1 MQGNYF
7 VKRVGQ
13 ALLTFFATVTLTFV
27 LYQMMPGGP
36 AQALRNQILA
46 QQMGSSNTIN
56 PEQIEQLVAQYT
68 NIESDA
74 PIYVQYYQYMSSVF
88 LEQDLGE
95 SLYENT
101 PVTTLLAERL
111 PWSMLISVYA
121 MVIGY
126 TVSIVLGA
134 VMAFKEKSQFDSV
147 SSVAV
152 IGLNSTP
159 YYVAGILFIF
169 FFSIRNN
176 FFPTGGRYGLGI
188 EKGFN
193 LEFMQSIATHAA
205 LPILSMSVLGLGT
218 ALTMR
223 GNSVRVLGEDYL
235 RVAELRG
242 LRNSRIATQY
252 VGRNAIL
259 PMYTQFMIG
268 IAGVLSSSVI
278 VEQIFSY
285 PGVGLLVYD
294 AIQVRNYPVLMGS
307 LIVFTLVTIVAIL
320 IADLTYGY
328 IDPRISS
335 GGNNE

>member
-1 MQGNYF
+1 MRGNYF
-7 VKRVGQ
+7 VKRVAQ
-13 ALLTFFATVTLTFV
+13 AALTFFATVTLTFV
-27 LYQMMPGGP
+27 LYRMMPGGP
-36 AQALRNQILA
+36 AEALKNVILQ
-46 QQMGSSNTIN
+46 QQMGAGNTIN
-56 PEQIEQLVAQYT
+56 PARVERLVAQYT
-68 NIESDA
+68 NLQSDA
-74 PIYVQYYQYMSSVF
+74 PMYKQYIQYMSSVF

-95 SLYENT
+95 SLYENAS
-101 PVTTLLAERL
+101 VTSLLAERI

-126 TVSIVLGA
+126 TISIMLGA
-134 VMAFKEKSQFDSV
+134 VMAFKEKSRFDSI
-147 SSVAV
+147 SSIVV

-159 YYVAGILFIF
+159 YYVVGILFIF
-169 FFSIRNN
+169 FFGIQYE
-176 FFPTGGRYGLGI
+176 FFPTGGRIGLGV
-188 EKGFN
+188 EAGFN
-193 LEFMQSIATHAA
+193 IAFMQSIAYHAA
-205 LPILSMSVLGLGT
+205 LPVLSMSVLGLGT

-223 GNSVRVLGEDYL
+223 GNSIRVLGEDYL
-235 RVAELRG
+235 RVAKLRG

-278 VEQIFSY
+278 VEEIFSY

-307 LIVFTLVTIVAIL
+307 LIVFTLVTVVAIL
-320 IADLTYGY
+320 IADLTYGF

-335 GGNNE
+335 GGNDE

>member
-1 MQGNYF
+1 MRTDYF

-13 ALLTFFATVTLTFV
+13 AVLTFFATVTLTFV
-27 LYQMMPGGP
+27 LYRMMPGGP
-36 AQALRNQILA
+36 AEALQNVILQ
-46 QQMGSSNTIN
+46 QQMGSGNTID
-56 PEQIEQLVAQYT
+56 PARVERLVAQYT
-68 NIESDA
+68 NLQSDA
-74 PIYVQYYQYMSSVF
+74 PLYEQYIQYMSSVF

-95 SLYENT
+95 SLYEDAS
-101 PVTTLLAERL
+101 VTSLLAERI

-134 VMAFKEKSQFDSV
+134 VMAFKEKSRFDSI
-147 SSVAV
+147 SSIVV

-159 YYVAGILFIF
+159 YYVVGILLIF
-169 FFSIRNN
+169 FFGIRNE
-176 FFPTGGRYGLGI
+176 FFPTGGRVGLGV
-188 EKGFN
+188 EEGFN
-193 LEFMQSIATHAA
+193 AAFMQSIAYHAA
-205 LPILSMSVLGLGT
+205 LPVLSMSVLGLGT

-235 RVAELRG
+235 RVAKLRG

-278 VEQIFSY
+278 VEEIFSY

-320 IADLTYGY
+320 IADLTYGF

-335 GGNNE
+335 GGTDE

>member
-1 MQGNYF
+1 MSGNYF

-13 ALLTFFATVTLTFV
+13 AVLTFFATVTLTFV

-36 AQALRNQILA
+36 AEALRNVILQ
-46 QQMGSSNTIN
+46 QQMGSGNTID
-56 PEQIEQLVAQYT
+56 PARIEQLVAQYT
-68 NIESDA
+68 NLESDA

-101 PVTTLLAERL
+101 AVTTLLADRI

-126 TVSIVLGA
+126 TGSIVLGA
-134 VMAFKEKSQFDSV
+134 VMAFKEKSRFDSV
-147 SSVAV
+147 SSVVV

-169 FFSIRNN
+169 FFSIRNE
-176 FFPTGGRYGLGI
+176 FFPTGGRVGLGV
-188 EKGFN
+188 EAGFN
-193 LEFMQSIATHAA
+193 VAFMQSIAHHAA
-205 LPILSMSVLGLGT
+205 LPILSMSVLGLGA

-252 VGRNAIL
+252 VGRNAVL

-285 PGVGLLVYD
+285 PGVGMLVYE

-307 LIVFTLVTIVAIL
+307 LIVFTLVTVVAIL
-320 IADLTYGY
+320 IADLTYGF
-328 IDPRISS
+328 IDPRISA
-335 GGNNE
+335 GGDNE

>member
-1 MQGNYF
+1 MRTDYLA
-7 VKRVGQ
+7 KRVAQ
-13 ALLTFFATVTLTFV
+13 AALTFFVTVTLTFV
-27 LYQMMPGGP
+27 LYRMMPGGP
-36 AQALRNQILA
+36 TEALRNVILQ
-46 QQMGSSNTIN
+46 QQMGTGNTID
-56 PEQIEQLVAQYT
+56 PARVERLVAQYT
-68 NIESDA
+68 NLQSDA
-74 PIYVQYYQYMSSVF
+74 PMYKQYIQYMSSVF

-95 SLYENT
+95 SLYEDAS
-101 PVTTLLAERL
+101 VTSLLAERI

-134 VMAFKEKSQFDSV
+134 VMAFKEKSRFDSI
-147 SSVAV
+147 SSIVV

-159 YYVAGILFIF
+159 YYVAGILLIF
-169 FFSIRNN
+169 FFSIRNEI
-176 FFPTGGRYGLGI
+176 FPTGGRVGLGV
-188 EKGFN
+188 EEGFN
-193 LEFMQSIATHAA
+193 ILFMQSIAYHAA
-205 LPILSMSVLGLGT
+205 LPVLSMSILGLGT

-223 GNSVRVLGEDYL
+223 GNAVRVLGEDYL
-235 RVAELRG
+235 RVAKLRG

-320 IADLTYGY
+320 IADLTYGF

-335 GGNNE
+335 GGTDE